1 MPEQTVLDNRV
12 GGWFA
17 TSSMSGKQLMLSC
30 LCEIVIISKTQSG
43 VLMFLK
49 EFLRGYFGAFLL
61 SLEFSLKLL
70 DLKPTK
76 APPWEEKDLTFT
88 VYVTWQCNEV
98 I

>member
-1 MPEQTVLDNRV
+1 M
-12 GGWFA
+12 FA
-17 TSSMSGKQLMLSC
+17 TSSMSDKQLILSC
-30 LCEIVIISKTQSG
+30 LGEIVIISKIQTG

-70 DLKPTK
+70 DLKPMK
-76 APPWEEKDLTFT
+76 APPSKEKDLTFT
-88 VYVTWQCNEV
+88 VYVTWQRNEV

>member
-88 VYVTWQCNEV
+88 VYVTWQRNEV